1 MTFRDEREAQRAR
14 IAQLEDALVTA
25 ERERDE
31 ARAKLEREDA
41 ERERDGPGEPGR
53 DHSQGAQAPTERES
67 APGSAFPAGTKVHVE
82 WRGRWW
88 PATVQEVVDEDRW
101 LIHYDDWSS
110 SWDETVGRSR
120 IVSRTARLPG
130 PLAGD
135 PGPWFGVVVII
146 GHVFFTAFL
155 IYLVHLSHGCGLV

>member
-1 MTFRDEREAQRAR
+1 MSFRDERDAQRDR
-14 IAQLEDALVTA
+14 IEQLERALETA

-41 ERERDGPGEPGR
+41 ERERDGPGEP
-53 DHSQGAQAPTERES
+53 SPSERES
-67 APGSAFPAGTKVHVE
+67 GPGSAFPVGAKVHVE
-82 WRGRWW
+82 WRGQWW
-88 PATVQEVVDEDRW
+88 PATVREVVGADRW
-101 LIHYDDWSS
+101 LVHYDGWSS

-146 GHVFFTAFL
+146 GLVLFTAFL